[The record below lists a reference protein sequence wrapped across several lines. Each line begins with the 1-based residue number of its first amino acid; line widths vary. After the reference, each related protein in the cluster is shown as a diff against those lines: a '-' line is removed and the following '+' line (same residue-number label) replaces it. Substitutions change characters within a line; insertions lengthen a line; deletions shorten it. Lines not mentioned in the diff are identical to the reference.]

1 MAELLASTFKRSV
14 VPLQWWGKHLITR
27 QFLWTEIFR
36 FFLCSQLK
44 LTWVEIM
51 YKIPLNV
58 EKWKCQTIK
67 KKFSLMETKPV
78 KAVWNITKNSLLD
91 FFLCST
97 DAKKKMTPA
106 QIYIQTTPFLP
117 PSRTRCVD
125 RWMSFETKHHILPRI
140 LQTHWVILGTLNKLD
155 SRFIICLT

>member
-1 MAELLASTFKRSV
+1 MS
-14 VPLQWWGKHLITR
+14 LQWWGKHLITR
-27 QFLWTEIFR
+27 QFLWTEIFQ

-91 FFLCST
+91 FFFVLQMLRRRWRPRKST
-97 DAKKKMTPA
+97 SKLPLPSPPLEPDASTVGCHLKLS
-106 QIYIQTTPFLP
+106 IISSHGFY
-117 PSRTRCVD
+117 
-125 RWMSFETKHHILPRI
+125 KHI
-140 LQTHWVILGTLNKLD
+140 G
-155 SRFIICLT
+155 